1 MKIKQKRR
9 NKMCND
15 NHNGIYDDNN
25 NNNNNNNNNK
35 NQFDLRLSN
44 VKSDTHI

>member
-15 NHNGIYDDNN
+15 NHNGIYD
-25 NNNNNNNNNK
+25 NNNNNNNNK

-44 VKSDTHI
+44 VKSDTYI

>member
-9 NKMCND
+9 NKMCNG
-15 NHNGIYDDNN
+15 NHNGIYD

>member
-15 NHNGIYDDNN
+15 NHNGIYD
-25 NNNNNNNNNK
+25 NNNNNNK

>member
-15 NHNGIYDDNN
+15 NHNGIYD
-25 NNNNNNNNNK
+25 NNNNNNNNK

>member
-15 NHNGIYDDNN
+15 NHNGIYD

-35 NQFDLRLSN
+35 SQFDLRLSN